1 MLFTDFS
8 HYHII
13 TNRIMGVEQA
23 NLSDFIY
30 LRSLAFNTVQVVK
43 LLLLLTVSKNNRRL
57 KPIDSVAF
65 INNLKNLTTVQYTVF
80 CIAILSRL
88 KGVTRAR
95 KKKNISLVL

>member
-43 LLLLLTVSKNNRRL
+43 LLLLLTVSKN
-57 KPIDSVAF
+57 
-65 INNLKNLTTVQYTVF
+65 
-80 CIAILSRL
+80 
-88 KGVTRAR
+88 
-95 KKKNISLVL
+95 

>member
-1 MLFTDFS
+1 MLFTGFS

-43 LLLLLTVSKNNRRL
+43 LLLLLTVSKNQPTSQTNRLRGL
-57 KPIDSVAF
+57 HK
-65 INNLKNLTTVQYTVF
+65 
-80 CIAILSRL
+80 
-88 KGVTRAR
+88 
-95 KKKNISLVL
+95 